1 VSTIGRAECD
11 LKMTSLSMQRRN
23 GIMIRGRRFELD
35 IIAMFSSTPLLRVE
49 FYADVGECMVGQISL
64 SCPRRGSMRRMGF
77 QLREAHLHFLAL
89 TARLFKFMAQDIRVL
104 ATSLDYERTRIADR
118 DLAFGLLRLCG
129 AIPGRS

>member
-1 VSTIGRAECD
+1 
-11 LKMTSLSMQRRN
+11 
-23 GIMIRGRRFELD
+23 
-35 IIAMFSSTPLLRVE
+35 
-49 FYADVGECMVGQISL
+49 
-64 SCPRRGSMRRMGF
+64 MGF